1 MNEAMDIMICT
12 HDKDASSVLEG
23 VKVYFSQ
30 AFPAEQFVWE
40 ESGTILTGS
49 LSVSEK
55 EITGVFE
62 ELVKRYPRLKVEASY
77 SYDVRE
83 DDRSAQW
90 WGTKRIYSEQEDG
103 ETKIVSSS
111 STYWN

>member
-1 MNEAMDIMICT
+1 MTEAMKILICT
-12 HDKDASSVLEG
+12 HEKDASPVIEG
-23 VKVYFSQ
+23 VEAYFSQ
-30 AFPAEQFVWE
+30 KFPAQELAWDRTE
-40 ESGTILTGS
+40 RILTVD
-49 LSVSEK
+49 LSADEE
-55 EITGVFE
+55 EITRVFE
-62 ELVKRYPRLKVEASY
+62 ELVKRYPGLKVEASY

-90 WGTKRIYSEQEDG
+90 WGTTRIYSQKENG

>member
-1 MNEAMDIMICT
+1 MDILIYTLEKDPSQTLKSVKDYFLQKFSDKAFEWKCSNTMIST
-12 HDKDASSVLEG
+12 SFNIS
-23 VKVYFSQ
+23 
-30 AFPAEQFVWE
+30 E
-40 ESGTILTGS
+40 E
-49 LSVSEK
+49 
-55 EITGVFE
+55 EITEAFE
-62 ELVKRYPRLKVEASY
+62 ELVKKYPELHVEASY

-90 WGTKRIYSEQEDG
+90 WGTARIHSEKENG